1 LDKYSVRLSPQA
13 YRDIDEIYTYIKE
26 ELFAVKAA
34 EDIADHLE
42 DAILSLREFPERG
55 AERKVGRYAGLG
67 YRQLFADHYIVIYRI
82 DKSSRTVIVM
92 TIKYAYRNF

>member
-42 DAILSLREFPERG
+42 DAILSLREFPER
-55 AERKVGRYAGLG
+55 KVGRYAGLG